1 MFQTKRKNNYFKNQ
15 TRNIRCAPRIYPGS
29 RRTAPRQRWIFFQ
42 KSVFWFLAL
51 ILLIFVIWLIFFAP
65 FFRIK
70 EILIIGNEATS
81 SEKIKNEVNQI
92 IQKRAFFVLP
102 KDNII
107 FIKPAEIEKALEQEN
122 PSFQKI
128 EAEKKFPNILKIE
141 ILERRS
147 AIIWCRRENCF
158 FTDKNGIAYA
168 EVFSAELTPF
178 GEKEN
183 IEKMLVVQE
192 EKEGEIKI
200 SQKVADQNFIG
211 FILEISKNLKQI
223 ENLEIIS
230 LRTPESAS
238 LEIWITTTGGW
249 QAVFNASE
257 PAKKQA
263 GNLAKFLSEK
273 ISEEER
279 KNLEY
284 IDLRIPEKI
293 YYK

>member
-1 MFQTKRKNNYFKNQ
+1 MFQRKNQYKKL
-15 TRNIRCAPRIYPGS
+15 IRRAPRIYPGS
-29 RRTAPRQRWIFFQ
+29 RRTAPRKRWIFFQ

-51 ILLIFVIWLIFFAP
+51 ILLVFVIWLIFFSP

-70 EILIIGNEATS
+70 EMSIIGNEITD

-92 IQKRAFFVLP
+92 IGKKAFFILP

-107 FIKPAEIEKALEQEN
+107 FINSTEIEKMLGEKN

-141 ILERRS
+141 ISERRS
-147 AIIWCRRENCF
+147 AIIWCREENCF
-158 FTDKNGIAYA
+158 FTDKNGVAYA
-168 EVFSAELTPF
+168 EVFSADLLPF
-178 GEKEN
+178 GGKEN
-183 IEKMLVVQE
+183 LEKMLVVQE
-192 EKEGEIKI
+192 EKDEKIKI
-200 SQKVADQNFIG
+200 SQDVADQNFIG
-211 FILEISKNLKQI
+211 FVLEISKNLKQI

-230 LRTPESAS
+230 LRTPEAAS
-238 LEIWITTTGGW
+238 SEIWITTIQGW
-249 QAVFNASE
+249 QAVFNTSE

-263 GNLAKFLSEK
+263 RNLAKFLSEK

-279 KNLEY
+279 NNLEY
-284 IDLRIPEKI
+284 IDLRIPGKI

>member
-1 MFQTKRKNNYFKNQ
+1 MFRAKRKNHYFKNQ
-15 TRNIRCAPRIYPGS
+15 KGFICRAPRIYPGS

-51 ILLIFVIWLIFFAP
+51 ILLIFIIWLIFFSP

-70 EILIIGNEATS
+70 EMSIIGNKSTS

-92 IQKRAFFVLP
+92 IKKRAFFILP

-107 FIKPAEIEKALEQEN
+107 FINPTEIEKVLSQEN
-122 PSFQKI
+122 PSFQEIK
-128 EAEKKFPNILKIE
+128 AKKKFPDILKIE
-141 ILERRS
+141 ISERRS
-147 AIIWCRRENCF
+147 AIIWCRQENCF

-168 EVFSAELTPF
+168 EVFFAELLSF
-178 GEKEN
+178 GGKEN
-183 IEKMLVVQE
+183 MEKMLVVQE
-192 EKEGEIKI
+192 EKDEKI
-200 SQKVADQNFIG
+200 RTSQKVADQNFIG
-211 FILEISKNLKQI
+211 FILEISKNLEQI
-223 ENLEIIS
+223 ESLEIIS

-238 LEIWITTTGGW
+238 SEIWITTIEGW
-249 QAVFNASE
+249 QVIFNTSE

-263 GNLAKFLSEK
+263 GDLAKFLNEK
-273 ISEEER
+273 INEEER

-284 IDLRIPEKI
+284 IDLRIPGKI

>member
-1 MFQTKRKNNYFKNQ
+1 MFQKRKNRYKKF
-15 TRNIRCAPRIYPGS
+15 IRRAPRIYPGS
-29 RRTAPRQRWIFFQ
+29 RRTAPKQRWIFFQ
-42 KSVFWFLAL
+42 KSVFWLLAL
-51 ILLIFVIWLIFFAP
+51 ILLIFVIWLIFFSP

-70 EILIIGNEATS
+70 EMSIIGNESTS

-92 IQKRAFFVLP
+92 IGKRVFFILP

-107 FIKPAEIEKALEQEN
+107 FVSPTEIEKVLEQEN
-122 PSFQKI
+122 PSFQEI

-141 ILERRS
+141 ISERRS
-147 AIIWCRRENCF
+147 AIIWCRQENCF
-158 FTDKNGIAYA
+158 FVDKNGVAYA
-168 EVFSAELTPF
+168 EVFSAELMFF
-178 GEKEN
+178 GGKEN
-183 IEKMLVVQE
+183 LEKMLVIQE
-192 EKEGEIKI
+192 EKAEKIKI
-200 SQKVADQNFIG
+200 SQKVADQNFIE

-238 LEIWITTTGGW
+238 SEIWITTIEGW
-249 QAVFNASE
+249 QAVFNTSE

-273 ISEEER
+273 IDKEER
-279 KNLEY
+279 SNLEY
-284 IDLRIPEKI
+284 IDLRIPGKI